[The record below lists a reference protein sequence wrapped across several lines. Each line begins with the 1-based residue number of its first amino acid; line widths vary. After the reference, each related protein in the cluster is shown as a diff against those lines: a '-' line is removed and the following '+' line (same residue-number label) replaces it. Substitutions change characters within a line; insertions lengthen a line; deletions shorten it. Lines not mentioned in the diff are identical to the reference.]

1 MYIGKM
7 DTQVRNTAIASI
19 NRSIEASTQAPY
31 GTQKKKE
38 QFDLVSL
45 SPAGKK
51 QNMMKQLMQQKEW
64 LQEKKQSLL
73 ESDKDGGAEG
83 ISETLKELDKQLEAL
98 DQEITQ
104 LNTKDE
110 EKSDSDSNDK
120 IGHVYDKPKSKEEK
134 QSEQLSQITNLASGV
149 AQVKVISSAKDHL
162 DGRINVLKSEIQS
175 GTGNT
180 EKKIADVSE
189 LKSRSEEL
197 TPQAAEQLDKIKEQ
211 INQSKL
217 EEESATS

>member
-7 DTQVRNTAIASI
+7 DTQGKNTAITSI
-19 NRSIEASTQAPY
+19 NRSSQVKAQAQNGKP
-31 GTQKKKE
+31 QKKE

-51 QNMMKQLMQQKEW
+51 QSMMKQLMQQKEW

-83 ISETLKELDKQLEAL
+83 IRDTLKELDKQLEAL

-104 LNTKDE
+104 LNTKDD
-110 EKSDSDSNDK
+110 EKSDSTSDDK
-120 IGHVYDKPKSKEEK
+120 IGHLYDKPKSKEEK
-134 QSEQLSQITNLASGV
+134 QSEQLSQITNLASGI
-149 AQVKVISSAKDHL
+149 AQTKVISLAKDHL

-180 EKKIADVSE
+180 EQKIADVSE
-189 LKSRSEEL
+189 LKSRTEQL
-197 TPQAAEQLDKIKEQ
+197 TPQAAKQLDNIKEQ
-211 INQSKL
+211 LNESDA
-217 EEESATS
+217 EEKNESV

>member
-7 DTQVRNTAIASI
+7 DTQGKNTAITSI
-19 NRSIEASTQAPY
+19 NRSSQAKAQAQNGKP
-31 GTQKKKE
+31 QKKE

-51 QNMMKQLMQQKEW
+51 QSMMKQLMQQKEW

-83 ISETLKELDKQLEAL
+83 ISDTLKELDKQLEAL

-104 LNTKDE
+104 LNTKDD
-110 EKSDSDSNDK
+110 EKSDSTSDDK
-120 IGHVYDKPKSKEEK
+120 IGHLYDKPKSKEEK
-134 QSEQLSQITNLASGV
+134 QSEQLSQITNLASGI
-149 AQVKVISSAKDHL
+149 AQTKVISLAKDHL

-180 EKKIADVSE
+180 EQKIADVSE
-189 LKSRSEEL
+189 LKSRTEQL
-197 TPQAAEQLDKIKEQ
+197 TPQAAKQLDKIKGQLNE
-211 INQSKL
+211 SDA
-217 EEESATS
+217 EEENESV

>member
-104 LNTKDE
+104 LNTKDK

-149 AQVKVISSAKDHL
+149 AQAKVISSAKDHL

-197 TPQAAEQLDKIKEQ
+197 TPQAAEQLDQIKEQ